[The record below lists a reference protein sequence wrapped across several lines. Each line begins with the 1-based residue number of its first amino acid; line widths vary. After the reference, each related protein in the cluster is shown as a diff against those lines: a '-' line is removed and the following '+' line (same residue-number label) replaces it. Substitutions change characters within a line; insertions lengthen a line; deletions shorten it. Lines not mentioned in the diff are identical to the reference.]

1 MQTRPERVLE
11 MAVHGMLPKNR
22 LGRRLFNKLK
32 IYRGAD
38 HPHVAQNPAGT
49 SSDRAL
55 KRKDKTAFNQV
66 TSQMAE
72 NKNTIRTTG
81 RRKTAVAGVRLLPGS
96 GTITV
101 NDRSLEVYFPRDT
114 SRMRILEPFELTETN
129 GHYDVIVSVRGGGIA
144 AQADAVR
151 HGISRALV
159 TVSEA
164 LRPALRKNG
173 MLTRDPREVER
184 KKYGRHKARKRP
196 QYSKR

>member
-1 MQTRPERVLE
+1 
-11 MAVHGMLPKNR
+11 MADRKN
-22 LGRRLFNKLK
+22 
-32 IYRGAD
+32 ITWA
-38 HPHVAQNPAGT
+38 
-49 SSDRAL
+49 
-55 KRKDKTAFNQV
+55 
-66 TSQMAE
+66 
-72 NKNTIRTTG
+72 TG
-81 RRKTAVAGVRLLPGS
+81 KRKTAVAAIRLFAGT

-101 NDRSLEVYFPRDT
+101 NDRSLEEYFPRDT
-114 SRMRILEPFELTETN
+114 ARMRIMEPFELTETR
-129 GHYDVIVSVRGGGIA
+129 GQYDIIVSVNGGGTA

-159 TVSEA
+159 AASEA